1 MKVHSGILTKAR
13 ATCTGRAVEMS
24 EVPSSPQ
31 AWAINAAWAISCS
44 ATCFASEPSLSG
56 DDGCGGYGLIADLA
70 VPSLRKSLFSAEE
83 AASAIFAGHLVG
95 QSRSLQCPR

>member
-24 EVPSSPQ
+24 EVPSSSR
-31 AWAINAAWAISCS
+31 AWAISCS
-44 ATCFASEPSLSG
+44 ATYFTSEPSLSG
-56 DDGCGGYGLIADLA
+56 DDRCGGYGLIADLA

-83 AASAIFAGHLVG
+83 AASAIFAAHLVG